1 MRILSER
8 PELSTSQHDLL
19 VNTLK
24 DDDAFVQR
32 AAADALGRHPSAENL
47 KPLLALRRGVP
58 KEDTHLLHVARMAL
72 RDQLVPQSA
81 WKTVDQ
87 THWSDDDARALADV
101 ALGVPTADAAR
112 FLLRHAQRRLE
123 DDATIVRFVHHIAR
137 FGSDE
142 PALLAFVKADRPR
155 ALGHQAA
162 LLRAFHQGVQERET
176 PLSPNAKA
184 WAEQTTRALIASTN
198 DNEALTGL
206 ELAGLLKQASLQEEL
221 RDLANRQSASEA
233 RRASALKALA
243 AIDSR
248 TAVELLGRIICEAGE
263 PTALREQADN
273 LLAQGN
279 QAGSRA
285 ALLKTLPLAPGRLQ
299 STIGVA
305 LASSKEGGDAL
316 LEAIAAGKAS
326 ARLLQERPIELR
338 LRLFGVGNLDARLS
352 KLLAGLPPA
361 DTHLQDLINH
371 RRQGFAAITPDVA
384 AGAKVFE
391 KHCAA
396 CHQLG
401 GKGARIGPQLDGV
414 GVRGPDRL
422 MEDVLDP
429 NRNIDQAFRMTTLA
443 LKDGEVAS
451 GLLLREEGGVLILAD
466 AQGKE
471 VRVPASNVEERSL
484 SQLSPMP
491 AGLADQISEPDFYD
505 LLGYLID
512 KAR

>member
-1 MRILSER
+1 
-8 PELSTSQHDLL
+8 
-19 VNTLK
+19 
-24 DDDAFVQR
+24 
-32 AAADALGRHPSAENL
+32 
-47 KPLLALRRGVP
+47 
-58 KEDTHLLHVARMAL
+58 
-72 RDQLVPQSA
+72 
-81 WKTVDQ
+81 
-87 THWSDDDARALADV
+87 
-101 ALGVPTADAAR
+101 
-112 FLLRHAQRRLE
+112 
-123 DDATIVRFVHHIAR
+123 
-137 FGSDE
+137 
-142 PALLAFVKADRPR
+142 
-155 ALGHQAA
+155 
-162 LLRAFHQGVQERET
+162 RET
-176 PLSPNAKA
+176 PLSPDARA
-184 WAEQTTRALIASTN
+184 WAEQTTRALIASTK

-206 ELAGLLKQASLQEEL
+206 ELAGLLKQTSLQGEL
-221 RDLANRQSASEA
+221 QDLAHRQAASDA
-233 RRASALKALA
+233 RRAAALKALT
-243 AIDSR
+243 AIDPKA
-248 TAVELLGRIICEAGE
+248 AVELLGRIIGEAKE
-263 PTALREQADN
+263 PAALREQAAN

-279 QAGSRA
+279 QAGSRE
-285 ALLKTLPLAPGRLQ
+285 ALLKTLPLAPERLQ

-305 LASSKEGGDAL
+305 LASSKEGGEAL
-316 LEAIAAGKAS
+316 LEVIAAGKAS

-338 LRLFGVGNLDARLS
+338 LRLFGVRDLEARLS

-361 DTHLQDLINH
+361 DTHLQDLIN
-371 RRQGFAAITPDVA
+371 RRKQGFAAIKPDVV

-401 GKGARIGPQLDGV
+401 GQGARIGPQLDGV

-451 GLLLREEGGVLILAD
+451 GLLLREEGEVLILAD

-471 VRVPASNVEERSL
+471 VRVPTANVEDRSL

-491 AGLADQISEPDFYD
+491 ASLADRISEPDFYH